1 MMKIYVVGI
10 FLAIPLGYANA
21 TEAINLQ
28 CKVDTSIKQPS
39 GNNQHY
45 LDIADVQIYDGQ
57 DGLSIKYTSAKDSF
71 EFFPKSPLSWI
82 YEINQSDSTR
92 WAKIQTS
99 LNDNPSSS
107 QGKTILKIVI
117 NRSTG
122 SIVLTSSTVVRNG
135 GFVTWDIVGSCEK
148 LNLTTKKF

>member
-1 MMKIYVVGI
+1 MKFFKVAI
-10 FLAIPLGYANA
+10 FLLLPIGYANA

-45 LDIADVQIYDGQ
+45 LDIADVRIYDGK
-57 DGLSIKYTSAKDSF
+57 DGLSIQYTSPKDSF
-71 EFFPKSPLSWI
+71 LFFPELTPSGREEKNES
-82 YEINQSDSTR
+82 NSTR
-92 WAKIQTS
+92 WAKTQTI
-99 LNDNPSSS
+99 LNNNPSSP
-107 QGKTILKIVI
+107 QGDTIRKIVI

-122 SIVLTSSTVVRNG
+122 SIVLTSSSVVRAG
-135 GFVTWDIVGSCEK
+135 GFVTWDIVGGCEK